1 VAHSDDDIGDGR
13 NSGVVS
19 GFSTGYGCDGA
30 TGKEL
35 EAGAAFDNNR
45 EVEVI
50 SCSTHGTIY
59 QYDIGEH
66 GACLVTQRQQ
76 ESCSSW

>member
-1 VAHSDDDIGDGR
+1 MARSDDDIEDGR

-19 GFSTGYGCDGA
+19 GFSTVYGCEGS

-35 EAGAAFDNNR
+35 EAGAAFDNDR

-50 SCSTHGTIY
+50 SCSTHGI
-59 QYDIGEH
+59 
-66 GACLVTQRQQ
+66 
-76 ESCSSW
+76 